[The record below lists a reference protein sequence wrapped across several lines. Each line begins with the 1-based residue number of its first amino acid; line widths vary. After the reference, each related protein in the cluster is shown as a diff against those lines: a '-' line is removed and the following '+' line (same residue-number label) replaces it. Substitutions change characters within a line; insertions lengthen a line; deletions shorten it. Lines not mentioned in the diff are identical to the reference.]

1 MEKFANFKDVIGLR
15 KHIFGI
21 NDLSVRKLAVPE
33 WKCNLYIKGMT
44 GKTKEEWEKKVFIE
58 SSDGKRTF
66 NSDNFRAKMIA
77 SCVYG
82 DSKAETPLFTEEHY
96 EELEMKSAKV
106 LDMILEVVREV
117 NGSTEEA
124 EEEMVKNLG
133 GQEENSG

>member
-1 MEKFANFKDVIGLR
+1 MEDFAKFKDVTQLR

-21 NDLSVRKLAVPE
+21 NDLSIRKLSVPE

-58 SSDGKRTF
+58 TSDGTRKF

-82 DSKAETPLFTEEHY
+82 DSDAKEPLFTEEHY
-96 EELEMKSAKV
+96 EELELKSAKV
-106 LDMILEVVREV
+106 LDAILEVVREV

-133 GQEENSG
+133 TPEENSG